1 MSLTVGPGASCKL
14 PESDILV
21 DNGKC
26 IILPLNHSVFKLI
39 RKVLFFRTKKFRE
52 MHLSTNQLEAKMA
65 TDLMRYNFKK
75 NILKT
80 VVKIKVEET
89 AKKDAYFHFM

>member
-1 MSLTVGPGASCKL
+1 
-14 PESDILV
+14 
-21 DNGKC
+21 
-26 IILPLNHSVFKLI
+26 
-39 RKVLFFRTKKFRE
+39 

-65 TDLMRYNFKK
+65 TDLMRYNLKK

-80 VVKIKVEET
+80 VVKIKVDET